1 MHSDRGSQ
9 GGFNWSTQRLDQE
22 VVARWPTA
30 SKALPRLL
38 KRCAAIGKS
47 QETAVREMDAVS
59 STAFSYGDHL
69 VQLLS
74 DDIEL
79 FRLAQAAVNTWRPG
93 AHQLIFA
100 AAGATWSA

>member
-1 MHSDRGSQ
+1 
-9 GGFNWSTQRLDQE
+9 
-22 VVARWPTA
+22 
-30 SKALPRLL
+30 
-38 KRCAAIGKS
+38 
-47 QETAVREMDAVS
+47 MDAVS